1 MSQDLVRVATCKSPT
16 EAHLLRGVLQS
27 AGLTAHIADADT
39 VRTIPWLTE
48 AVGGVRLL
56 VPASQSEDALKV
68 IAEFD
73 AGAYQLGDKEPEP
86 VAYSVQA
93 EALFSP
99 DRAAVLGFVFT
110 PVFAFLI
117 HWVNERNMGLQLFRV
132 AHLVWFTVLCLA
144 TLATVV
150 VLHDRG
156 SGPFVMFRA
165 SMALSALTLIWYF
178 SSGKRQSA
186 LVLSTYGPNFRRRS
200 LVPIS
205 FLVGTA
211 FLASGWVLNE
221 FFWP

>member
-1 MSQDLVRVATCKSPT
+1 M
-16 EAHLLRGVLQS
+16 
-27 AGLTAHIADADT
+27 
-39 VRTIPWLTE
+39 
-48 AVGGVRLL
+48 
-56 VPASQSEDALKV
+56 
-68 IAEFD
+68 
-73 AGAYQLGDKEPEP
+73 
-86 VAYSVQA
+86 
-93 EALFSP
+93 
-99 DRAAVLGFVFT
+99 LGFVFT

-150 VLHDRG
+150 VLHDLG
-156 SGPFVMFRA
+156 PGPFVMFRA

-186 LVLSTYGPNFRRRS
+186 LVLSTYGPNFRQRS

-221 FFWP
+221 FVWP